1 MYCNDY
7 PFQVDPLEKRTIS
20 VLTKLDKCSEGDVK
34 SKLEELR
41 STGARFVLVRNRTPE
56 EIAMET
62 HWDKVRLINHIS
74 SNLVS
79 FSSSYR
85 SVNLSMSQNML
96 QFFDDFLFF
105 FHDNVQVLVELAI
118 SFDFLLSAKVLNN
131 FR

>member
-1 MYCNDY
+1 M
-7 PFQVDPLEKRTIS
+7 
-20 VLTKLDKCSEGDVK
+20 K

-62 HWDKVRLINHIS
+62 PWDKVRLINHIS

-85 SVNLSMSQNML
+85 SVNLSMSQNMF

-105 FHDNVQVLVELAI
+105 FHDNVQVLVQLAI

-131 FR
+131 IR